1 MLTRA
6 DELKADI
13 AKLDAALV
21 EAEVTLQ
28 QRKKSLALVEAH
40 IDSLYVQRMRLDGW
54 LQREQATVRKQQ
66 GKCVTETA
74 PDGTHWKV

>member
-13 AKLDAALV
+13 DKLDAALV

-66 GKCVTETA
+66 GKYVTEIM
-74 PDGTHWKV
+74 PDGKHWKV

>member
-66 GKCVTETA
+66 GKCVTLESN
-74 PDGTHWKV
+74 GVEWRV